1 MKTSNLKTF
10 WGQTNVTDGND
21 AEPDLSLSDAEGDIG
36 DDVLDPYQVIHDNII
51 ININDRVLVS
61 YKDKRFPGEVTNITG
76 SEFEVNVIH
85 KSGNL
90 WKWSKKEDKILYK
103 WEKIVQRINP
113 PAVAVT
119 WGQFSFNKFI
129 LYCNLGYFSFRN
141 LKVCIVLSSLLIF
154 HLKTF
159 CKGP

>member
-1 MKTSNLKTF
+1 M
-10 WGQTNVTDGND
+10 
-21 AEPDLSLSDAEGDIG
+21 SDAEGDIG

-90 WKWSKKEDKILYK
+90 
-103 WEKIVQRINP
+103 
-113 PAVAVT
+113 
-119 WGQFSFNKFI
+119 
-129 LYCNLGYFSFRN
+129 
-141 LKVCIVLSSLLIF
+141 
-154 HLKTF
+154 
-159 CKGP
+159 

>member
-36 DDVLDPYQVIHDNII
+36 DDVLDPDQVIHDNII

-119 WGQFSFNKFI
+119 WGQFSFDKFQ
-129 LYCNLGYFSFRN
+129 LYCHLGYFFSE
-141 LKVCIVLSSLLIF
+141 I
-154 HLKTF
+154 
-159 CKGP
+159 

>member
-1 MKTSNLKTF
+1 MGITITYISSDTIKEKCAPRLPVWANTLAVIDTMKLHCIKLRNPWRLEVAVFSRDENLKF
-10 WGQTNVTDGND
+10 ENILRTNITGGND

-36 DDVLDPYQVIHDNII
+36 DDVLDPDQVIHDNII

-90 WKWSKKEDKILYK
+90 
-103 WEKIVQRINP
+103 
-113 PAVAVT
+113 
-119 WGQFSFNKFI
+119 
-129 LYCNLGYFSFRN
+129 
-141 LKVCIVLSSLLIF
+141 
-154 HLKTF
+154 
-159 CKGP
+159 